1 MCLSRLL
8 VNYLVATKK
17 DIDLILNFGERELE
31 VKRKVRTL
39 KEVPQYLLQGQ
50 DLNHVDPVIL
60 SEKIYAEMELLC
72 SSIRMKTPFPIR

>member
-1 MCLSRLL
+1 MCLSSLL
-8 VNYLVATKK
+8 VNYLVATKN
-17 DIDLILNFGERELE
+17 DIGLILNFGERGVE

-60 SEKIYAEMELLC
+60 STNLA
-72 SSIRMKTPFPIR
+72 